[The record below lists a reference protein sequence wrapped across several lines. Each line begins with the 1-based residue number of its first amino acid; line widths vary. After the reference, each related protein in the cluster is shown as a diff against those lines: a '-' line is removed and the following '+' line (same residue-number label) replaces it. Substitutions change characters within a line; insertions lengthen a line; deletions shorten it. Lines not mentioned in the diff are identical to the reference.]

1 MGPTLLSGEHRSV
14 EPQQTYFYF
23 CYDIE
28 HFLYQMYGFASI
40 VSGMVSIWSI
50 MVLSLE
56 RLWVIYWA
64 SRVSVMRVKMST
76 MRAIIITMWL
86 MAIIMATLPLLGYSR
101 YVYEVTNWDC

>member
-1 MGPTLLSGEHRSV
+1 
-14 EPQQTYFYF
+14 
-23 CYDIE
+23 
-28 HFLYQMYGFASI
+28 MYGFASI

-56 RLWVIYWA
+56 RLFVIYWA

-86 MAIIMATLPLLGYSR
+86 LAIIMATLPLLGYSR
-101 YVYEVTNWDC
+101 YVYEVTRLDC

>member
-1 MGPTLLSGEHRSV
+1 
-14 EPQQTYFYF
+14 
-23 CYDIE
+23 
-28 HFLYQMYGFASI
+28 MYGFASI

-76 MRAIIITMWL
+76 MRAIIITMWIL
-86 MAIIMATLPLLGYSR
+86 AIIMATLPLLGYSR
-101 YVYEVTNWDC
+101 YVYEVINSD

>member
-1 MGPTLLSGEHRSV
+1 
-14 EPQQTYFYF
+14 
-23 CYDIE
+23 
-28 HFLYQMYGFASI
+28 MYGFASI